1 MNLWPK
7 VVATLGALSVVLGLI
22 AGLVYYRGE
31 NNEKRAQI
39 ASLTLE
45 RDTLKSQNEGQAQI
59 IKDRA
64 DVSQQVIELR
74 KQFALME
81 LELGR
86 NGVKLDRAIQE
97 VKENDQAVRDYL
109 AQPVPD
115 ALGRLFVRPA
125 TTDPTLYRSPYLES
139 GAVQPGS
146 VPAAGVDPAKG
157 K

>member
-31 NNEKRAQI
+31 SNAKSSQI

-45 RDTLKSQNEGQAQI
+45 RDNLKQTVSGQKQLLD
-59 IKDRA
+59 DRA
-64 DVSQQVIELR
+64 DVNRQVIELR

-86 NGVKLDRAIQE
+86 NGVKLDQAIQE
-97 VKENDQAVRDYL
+97 VKENDQAVKEYL

-115 ALGRLFVRPA
+115 SLGRLFVRPA